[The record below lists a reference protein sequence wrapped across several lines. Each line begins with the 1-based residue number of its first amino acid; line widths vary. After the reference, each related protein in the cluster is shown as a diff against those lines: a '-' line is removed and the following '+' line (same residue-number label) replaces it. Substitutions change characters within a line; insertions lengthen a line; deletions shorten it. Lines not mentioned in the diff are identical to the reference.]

1 MPKHNTEQ
9 NDLLKWGAVL
19 SRTKS
24 RVKLSACKRPAEC
37 GETKQSDGKPI
48 VDTVKHADESVTRV
62 KHTLRVIIDGSGN
75 NISYPNFHLCS
86 DTCALPLS
94 SGAAEKLEHMWH

>member
-24 RVKLSACKRPAEC
+24 TVTLSTCKRPVEC
-37 GETKQSDGKPI
+37 GETKQSDGKP
-48 VDTVKHADESVTRV
+48 TVNTAKHATETVTLV
-62 KHTLRVIIDGSGN
+62 KQTLRVINDGSGN

-94 SGAAEKLEHMWH
+94 SGAAEKLEHL